1 MLDDRYLDNSS
12 SPGLSRPSQLV
23 VTVAAFAVGG
33 ASIYTLQRFKGG
45 EIAKKPQLP
54 VPAIPMIETVTALGR
69 LEPKG
74 EVIQLSSPAMGA
86 EGSRV
91 EQLLVKEG
99 DKVKTDQVI
108 AILDSR
114 DKLMAAFKE
123 ARETVRVAQANLA
136 LVKAGAKQGDI
147 EAQKASIARL
157 EAEKTTEIKAQQAA
171 INRLTAEQSTEIKAQ
186 QATINRLLAERVR
199 EIEAQRANI
208 ARLEAGLENARL
220 EYQRYQ
226 SLYKA
231 GAISVSV
238 RDSKNLILQT
248 AREQLAE
255 ARANLQRIKASKE
268 QQLAEA
274 RANLQRIQS
283 SRQQQLVEA
292 KANLERIQSSLQQ
305 QINQGKATLESIA
318 EVRPVDVMVA
328 QAEVNRAVAAMN
340 RAEAELKQAYIH
352 SPQAGQIFDIH
363 TRPGEKVS
371 SDGIVEI
378 GQTSQMYAI
387 VEVYQS
393 DVNKIRL
400 GQEVELLADAV
411 PGKLNGIVDQI
422 GLQVLRQNVVN
433 SDPSTNIDSR
443 VIEVN
448 VRLDDESSQKAAR
461 FTNLQVKAVV
471 EI

>member
-1 MLDDRYLDNSS
+1 MQDNLRLDNSP
-12 SPGLSRPSQLV
+12 SPELARPSRLV
-23 VTVAAFAVGG
+23 LTVAAFAMGG

-45 EIAKKPQLP
+45 EIAQKPQAP
-54 VPAIPMIETVTALGR
+54 APAIPKIETVTALGR

-74 EVIQLSSPAMGA
+74 EVIQLSAPSMGP

-91 EQLLVKEG
+91 EKLLVKEG
-99 DKVKTDQVI
+99 DQVKADQVI
-108 AILDSR
+108 AILDNR
-114 DKLMAAFKE
+114 DKLMAAYKE
-123 ARETVRVAQANLA
+123 AKEAVRVAQANLA

-147 EAQKASIARL
+147 EAQKAGVARL
-157 EAEKTTEIKAQQAA
+157 QAEKATEIKAQQAA
-171 INRLTAEQSTEIKAQ
+171 INRLQVEQSTETRAQ
-186 QATINRLLAERVR
+186 QATINRIQAERVR
-199 EIEAQRANI
+199 EIEAQRATI
-208 ARLEAGLENARL
+208 ARLEAALENARL

-231 GAISVSV
+231 GAISVSL
-238 RDSKNLILQT
+238 RDSKNLVLQT

-255 ARANLQRIKASKE
+255 ARANLQRIKSSKE
-268 QQLAEA
+268 QQLAQEQ
-274 RANLQRIQS
+274 ANLQRIQS
-283 SRQQQLVEA
+283 SKQQQLAQEQ
-292 KANLERIQSSLQQ
+292 ANLERIKSSLQQ

-318 EVRPVDVMVA
+318 EVRPVDVVVA
-328 QAEVNRAVAAMN
+328 QTEVNRAVAAMN
-340 RAEAELKQAYIH
+340 RAEADLKQAYVR
-352 SPQAGQIFDIH
+352 SPQSGQIFDIH

-371 SDGIVEI
+371 NEGIAEI
-378 GQTSQMYAI
+378 GQTSTMYAV

-422 GLQVLRQNVVN
+422 GLQILRQNVVN

-443 VIEVN
+443 IIEVH
-448 VRLDDESSQKAAR
+448 VQLDDESSEKAAR
-461 FTNLQVKAVV
+461 FTKLQVKAVV